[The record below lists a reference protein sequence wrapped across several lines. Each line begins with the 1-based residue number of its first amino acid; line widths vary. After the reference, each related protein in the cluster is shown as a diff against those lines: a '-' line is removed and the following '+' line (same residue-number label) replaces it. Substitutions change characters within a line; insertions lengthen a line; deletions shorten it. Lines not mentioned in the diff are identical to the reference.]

1 MMLYQGV
8 LMYNFG
14 RKTED
19 LQTFLLYSKYTDGL
33 MIEHFAETLFR
44 EVSGCATRL

>member
-1 MMLYQGV
+1 
-8 LMYNFG
+8 MYNFG

-44 EVSGCATRL
+44 EHTSAQPDSGTRNGFR